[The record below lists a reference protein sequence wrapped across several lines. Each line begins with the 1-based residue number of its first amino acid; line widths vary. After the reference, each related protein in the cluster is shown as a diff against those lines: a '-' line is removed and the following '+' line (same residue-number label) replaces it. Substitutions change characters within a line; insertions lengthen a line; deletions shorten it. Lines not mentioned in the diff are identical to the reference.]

1 MQVFI
6 SGFANM
12 YSNLMTNS
20 NWRHNA
26 DPNKANNGTD
36 NGRAKRAAHLHKK
49 GKAIQI
55 PTYFTLNA
63 FLMFL
68 RVVAKF
74 QVAPTLTSSFC
85 NSSKTSFKYG
95 RNTSP
100 NLNF

>member
-1 MQVFI
+1 
-6 SGFANM
+6 M

-36 NGRAKRAAHLHKK
+36 NGRAKRHIFTKK

-63 FLMFL
+63 SLMFL

-85 NSSKTSFKYG
+85 NSSKTSLRYG
-95 RNTSP
+95 RNTSL